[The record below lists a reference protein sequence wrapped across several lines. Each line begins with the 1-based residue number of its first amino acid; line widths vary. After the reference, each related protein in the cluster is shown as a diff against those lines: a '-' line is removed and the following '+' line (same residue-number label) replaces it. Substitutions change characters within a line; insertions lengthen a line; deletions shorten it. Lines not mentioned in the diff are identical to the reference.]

1 MAEKKRAQSDD
12 ESTSQEQLRTAFH
25 RSVDE
30 GVARLDRD
38 WIELIAT
45 GLVGGM
51 DVSLGILAML
61 VVEHAT
67 GSDML
72 GALAFTTG
80 FLALTLG
87 KSELFTENF
96 LVPVAAVLAR
106 KASVLSLVRLWSVT
120 AAMNLAGG
128 WLFAWLFVLGLPRL
142 HASAL
147 ETASVY
153 PAWGFARAMAL
164 GVLGGIA
171 ITLMTWMER
180 SAKSEFGR
188 IAAVSAIAFL
198 LAAAPLNHVI
208 VGSLEMF
215 AAMHTGAASYGY
227 GEWARVAALGGIAN
241 MVGGLLFV
249 TTLRFAQVGG
259 EQIRAEQAGGGQ
271 AD

>member
-1 MAEKKRAQSDD
+1 MARKKRTKSD
-12 ESTSQEQLRTAFH
+12 EATSEEQLRTAFH

-51 DVSLGILAML
+51 DLSLGILAML

-67 GSDML
+67 GSHML

-106 KASVLSLVRLWSVT
+106 KATVLAMVRLWLVT
-120 AAMNLAGG
+120 AVMNLVGG

-142 HASAL
+142 HATAL
-147 ETASVY
+147 ETAAVY
-153 PAWGFARAMAL
+153 PSWSFSRALAL

-180 SAKSEFGR
+180 SAESEFGR

-215 AAMHTGAASYGY
+215 TAMHTGAASYGY

-259 EQIRAEQAGGGQ
+259 EKIRAEQAGGGG